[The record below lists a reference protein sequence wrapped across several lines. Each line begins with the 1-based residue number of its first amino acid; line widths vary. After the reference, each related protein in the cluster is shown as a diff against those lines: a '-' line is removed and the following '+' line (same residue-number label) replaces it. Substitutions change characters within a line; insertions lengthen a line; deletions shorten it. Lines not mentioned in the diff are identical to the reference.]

1 MNISCTYT
9 TNVRASSECLKS
21 GSGDDLALL
30 RPLML
35 FSLTQLVVHVEFKAR
50 RFLRTVAVVRPR
62 RPRPS
67 VRMINSSFGGG
78 FPDSLL

>member
-1 MNISCTYT
+1 MI
-9 TNVRASSECLKS
+9 LPP
-21 GSGDDLALL
+21 

-35 FSLTQLVVHVEFKAR
+35 FGLTQLVVHVEFKAR
-50 RFLRTVAVVRPR
+50 RFLRTVVRPR

-67 VRMINSSFGGG
+67 VRMINSSFGGD

>member
-35 FSLTQLVVHVEFKAR
+35 FGLTQLVVHVEFKAR
-50 RFLRTVAVVRPR
+50 RFLRTVV

-67 VRMINSSFGGG
+67 ASVRPHDQFVIWRRL
-78 FPDSLL
+78 P

>member
-35 FSLTQLVVHVEFKAR
+35 FGLTQLVVHVEFKAR
-50 RFLRTVAVVRPR
+50 RFLRTVV